1 MRTTRIGLRDFV
13 ATILVALAATAYG
26 LVQSGVDL
34 PGLGSTRAV
43 AATVFV
49 LGMLACGAGADVEA
63 YYRPGATRAVMAGI
77 SIVGGVALVTA
88 ILAMTIGSETM
99 LAVLVGAIVA
109 LWLATTLR
117 HALTPPDL
125 TVDDVVPAQRSREM
139 AGVR

>member
-1 MRTTRIGLRDFV
+1 MRTSRIGLRDFV
-13 ATILVALAATAYG
+13 ATILVAVAATAYG
-26 LVQSGVDL
+26 LAQSGVDL

-49 LGMLACGAGADVEA
+49 LGMLACGAGADTEA

-77 SIVGGVALVTA
+77 SVVGAVALVTG

-99 LAVLVGAIVA
+99 LAVLVGATVVI
-109 LWLATTLR
+109 WLATTLR
-117 HALTPPDL
+117 HAFTPPDL
-125 TVDDVVPAQRSREM
+125 TVDDVVPVHRSRET